1 MLSGA
6 HAHTIDAKGRLVL
19 PARFRIHMGETI
31 HVTRGLHGCLWL
43 FPEDEWQRLVS
54 RLTGDSMFNSD
65 ILELQRFFLGNA
77 ADCRPDDAGRITIP
91 ELLRQYAGI
100 QKDVVTVG
108 VGNRLEVWALD
119 RWEAYSQRLT
129 DERVQELGQRISL

>member
-1 MLSGA
+1 
-6 HAHTIDAKGRLVL
+6 
-19 PARFRIHMGETI
+19 MGDTI

-54 RLTGDSMFNSD
+54 KLTGDSMFNSD

-77 ADCRPDDAGRITIP
+77 TDCRPDDAGRINIP

-108 VGNRLEVWALD
+108 VGNRLEVWALE
-119 RWEAYSQRLT
+119 RWDAYSQRLT